1 MPPHPVPPRLLRM
14 VVVVVLVEV
23 EQMVVVGEVVEC

>member
-1 MPPHPVPPRLLRM
+1 MPPHPVPLRLLRM
-14 VVVVVLVEV
+14 VVVVLVEV